1 MSVILSLSLC
11 LEIFQISICKDAKL
25 TLFICMR
32 RECRGAVGSGWC
44 SVCYLTIGY
53 GFRGSSRKY
62 TNLSGGMKSDAF
74 LFYSEV
80 RKYRPP
86 HRCDVL
92 SGRRDRPGKPCPTQK
107 RRLCIRFRVRREIG
121 G

>member
-1 MSVILSLSLC
+1 
-11 LEIFQISICKDAKL
+11 
-25 TLFICMR
+25 MR

-86 HRCDVL
+86 IRK
-92 SGRRDRPGKPCPTQK
+92 S
-107 RRLCIRFRVRREIG
+107 RLCIRFRVRREIG